1 MGATVNNSIFAI
13 SILIFP
19 KMELEDGSQ
28 NTSKGG
34 NDTATTMVS
43 QGDPNAAYITI
54 PEDLVHLVRGSGG
67 QIQTV
72 HVTDGDD
79 VQEIEYTYV
88 ANEQGEALPTLVT
101 ADFAGT
107 SAASGT
113 SKQDNDPSF

>member
-1 MGATVNNSIFAI
+1 MSGSAATVNNSIFRKKSNHQI
-13 SILIFP
+13 VFS

-67 QIQTV
+67 QV
-72 HVTDGDD
+72 S
-79 VQEIEYTYV
+79 
-88 ANEQGEALPTLVT
+88 LL
-101 ADFAGT
+101 
-107 SAASGT
+107 
-113 SKQDNDPSF
+113 